1 MKRHTTFKMYAH
13 KHLMIDGWTDGLRN
27 KHHTS
32 MHTQTQ
38 EDGLYRQIY
47 KHKHITNG
55 PTDGKNDYHANINT
69 QSQTD
74 RWMDGDTTI
83 HT

>member
-1 MKRHTTFKMYAH
+1 MYAH
-13 KHLMIDGWTDGLRN
+13 KDLMIDGWTDGLKYN
-27 KHHTS
+27 HT
-32 MHTQTQ
+32 HTNIWTDRLKIQT
-38 EDGLYRQIY
+38 YTH
-47 KHKHITNG
+47 KHKQMDG
-55 PTDGKNDYHANINT
+55 RTDGKNDYHANINT